1 MYLLDTD
8 HMSVLRYGG
17 VEALRLTLRLSQ
29 IPENEIATC
38 IVVYEE
44 QMRGWIARSA
54 RGQTGSNWTPN
65 YEALCNNLVV
75 YCAMKVLPF
84 NASAAIQFDALK
96 KAKINIGAQDLKIA
110 AIALANNATV
120 LTRNIRH
127 FEKIPE
133 LKFEDWTCHFF

>member
-1 MYLLDTD
+1 
-8 HMSVLRYGG
+8 
-17 VEALRLTLRLSQ
+17 
-29 IPENEIATC
+29 
-38 IVVYEE
+38 
-44 QMRGWIARSA
+44 
-54 RGQTGSNWTPN
+54 
-65 YEALCNNLVV
+65 
-75 YCAMKVLPF
+75 MKVLPF

-133 LKFEDWTCHFF
+133 LKFEDWTCKVFKLGSNTFPLKRQRTLPINFQ